1 MSLAQKKKLLLFSTG
16 SDRVPIRG
24 LGSLPFTIQKHGPD
38 SERLPSASTCFNIL
52 LLPNYSTKEKLQQK
66 LLQGIEASEGFGLQ

>member
-1 MSLAQKKKLLLFSTG
+1 MTLTQKKKLLLFATG

-24 LGSLPFTIQKHGPD
+24 LGSLNFMIQRNGPD

-52 LLPNYSTKEKLQQK
+52 LLPSYATKEKMQQK
-66 LLQGIEASEGFGLQ
+66 LLQAIEASEGFGLK